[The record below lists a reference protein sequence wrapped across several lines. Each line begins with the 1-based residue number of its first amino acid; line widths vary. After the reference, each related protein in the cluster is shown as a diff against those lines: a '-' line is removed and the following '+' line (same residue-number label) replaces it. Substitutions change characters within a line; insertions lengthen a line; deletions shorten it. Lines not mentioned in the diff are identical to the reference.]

1 MYLLLSDYSRNMTT
15 IDTDELI
22 VTYCLQDKNRD
33 KGFDLLMKTYGKRLY
48 DHIRRMVVGEQDA
61 EDVLQDTMI
70 SVIRY
75 IKDFKQESK
84 LYTWLYTIATRE
96 CLKFYKQK
104 KLTLKGFDNENQWL
118 VNTLYAENNMNAESI
133 LLKFHAAILTL
144 PEKQRLV
151 FNLRYFDELSY
162 EEMSKITD
170 TSVSS
175 LKTNYHYAFEKIKTH
190 LSNAI

>member
-1 MYLLLSDYSRNMTT
+1 MYMTITDIDEQILSLCSR
-15 IDTDELI
+15 DESLG
-22 VTYCLQDKNRD
+22 

-48 DHIRRMVVGEQDA
+48 QYIRRLVVGEQDA
-61 EDVLQDTMI
+61 EDVLQETMI
-70 SVIRY
+70 NVFRFLNT
-75 IKDFKQESK
+75 FKRDSK

-104 KLTLKGFDNENQWL
+104 KLVLKGFDDEGQWL
-118 VNTLYAENNMNAESI
+118 ASTLYAENGMNAETI
-133 LLKFHAAILTL
+133 LLKFHEAILKL

-162 EEMSKITD
+162 EAISKVTS

-175 LKTNYHYAFEKIKTH
+175 LKTSYHYAFEKIKTQ
-190 LSNAI
+190 LSHEL